1 MKYFMTILMVAVTT
15 FFVSC
20 ANPSTITPETPE
32 TPETPVTPVTPE
44 PPKPIQHFAEKVLWE
59 GNWYF
64 MYIQADMFE
73 NTGDVPREIIVTFQ
87 EESSGQQVGMLVSV
101 DSSIQYTKGTWSNNA
116 NPVINPKNNC
126 IIYNATGSDEWTISY
141 LPTQD
146 EWNTMK
152 TKGLT
157 ACINGGSMFK
167 KIVIKEI

>member
-1 MKYFMTILMVAVTT
+1 MVAVTT

-20 ANPSTITPETPE
+20 ADPTTYI
-32 TPETPVTPVTPE
+32 PETPVTPVTPE

-59 GNWYF
+59 GYNY
-64 MYIQADMFE
+64 YTVIQANMFE

-87 EESSGQQVGMLVSV
+87 EKRSGEQVGLLYS
-101 DSSIQYTKGTWSNNA
+101 DSIQYVNGTWFNA
-116 NPVINPKNNC
+116 NRVIDSESNC

-152 TKGLT
+152 LKGLT
-157 ACINGGSMFK
+157 ACINGGSDFK
-167 KIVIKEI
+167 KVVIKEI

>member
-1 MKYFMTILMVAVTT
+1 MKIKYFMTILMVAVTT

-20 ANPSTITPETPE
+20 ANPSTIM
-32 TPETPVTPVTPE
+32 PETPVTPVTPE

-59 GNWYF
+59 GYDYS
-64 MYIQADMFE
+64 MDIQADMFE

-87 EESSGQQVGMLVSV
+87 ESKSGKQVGLLYSV
-101 DSSIQYTKGTWSNNA
+101 EDSIQYINGTWSNNA
-116 NPVINPKNNC
+116 SQVIDTESNC
-126 IIYNATGSDEWTISY
+126 IVYMATGSDEWTISY

-146 EWNTMK
+146 EWNIMK

-157 ACINGGSMFK
+157 ACINGGSEFK

>member
-1 MKYFMTILMVAVTT
+1 MKIKYFMTILMVVVTT

-20 ANPSTITPETPE
+20 ANPSTIM
-32 TPETPVTPVTPE
+32 PETPVTPVTPE

-64 MYIQADMFE
+64 MDIQADMFE
-73 NTGDVPREIIVTFQ
+73 NTGDVPFQ
-87 EESSGQQVGMLVSV
+87 ESKSGQQVGLLVSV
-101 DSSIQYTKGTWSNNA
+101 DSSIQYVNGTWFNA
-116 NPVINPKNNC
+116 SQVIDSESNC
-126 IIYNATGSDEWTISY
+126 IVYNATGSDEWTISY

-152 TKGLT
+152 TKGLA
-157 ACINGGSMFK
+157 ACINGGSDFK

>member
-1 MKYFMTILMVAVTT
+1 MKIKYFMTILMVAVTT

-20 ANPSTITPETPE
+20 ANPSTII
-32 TPETPVTPVTPE
+32 PETPVTPVTPE

-59 GNWYF
+59 GDEYY
-64 MYIQADMFE
+64 MDIQADMFE

-87 EESSGQQVGMLVSV
+87 ESESRKQVGLLRSI
-101 DSSIQYTKGTWSNNA
+101 DNSIQYINGTWSNNA
-116 NPVINPKNNC
+116 NQVIDPESNW
-126 IIYNATGSDEWTISY
+126 IIYIATGSDEWTISY

-157 ACINGGSMFK
+157 ACINGGSDFK

>member
-1 MKYFMTILMVAVTT
+1 MKIKYFMTILMVAVTT

-20 ANPSTITPETPE
+20 ANPSTIM
-32 TPETPVTPVTPE
+32 PETPVTPVTPE

-59 GNWYF
+59 GYYYY
-64 MYIQADMFE
+64 MDIQADMFE

-87 EESSGQQVGMLVSV
+87 ESESGQQVGLLYSV
-101 DSSIQYTKGTWSNNA
+101 EDSIQYINGTWSNNA
-116 NPVINPKNNC
+116 SQVINSESNW

-157 ACINGGSMFK
+157 ACINGGSRFK

>member
-1 MKYFMTILMVAVTT
+1 MKIKYFMTILMVAVTT

-20 ANPSTITPETPE
+20 ANPSTII
-32 TPETPVTPVTPE
+32 PETPVTPVTPE

-59 GNWYF
+59 GDEYY
-64 MYIQADMFE
+64 MDIQADMFE

-87 EESSGQQVGMLVSV
+87 ESESRKQLGPLKSV
-101 DSSIQYTKGTWSNNA
+101 DSSIQYVNGTWSNNA
-116 NPVINPKNNC
+116 SQVIDTKSNC
-126 IIYNATGSDEWTISY
+126 IVYMATGSDEWTISY

-152 TKGLT
+152 TKGLS
-157 ACINGGSMFK
+157 ACINGGSHFK

>member
-1 MKYFMTILMVAVTT
+1 MKIKYFMTILMVAVTT

-20 ANPSTITPETPE
+20 TNPSTIM
-32 TPETPVTPVTPE
+32 PETPVTPVTPE

-59 GNWYF
+59 GYEYF

-87 EESSGQQVGMLVSV
+87 ESKSGKQVGLLCSV
-101 DSSIQYTKGTWSNNA
+101 DASIDYVNGTWLNA
-116 NPVINPKNNC
+116 NQVIDPKSNW

-152 TKGLT
+152 TKGLK
-157 ACINGGSMFK
+157 ACINGGSDFK
-167 KIVIKEI
+167 KIVIKAI

>member
-1 MKYFMTILMVAVTT
+1 MKIKYFMTILMVAVTT

-20 ANPSTITPETPE
+20 ANPSTII
-32 TPETPVTPVTPE
+32 PETPVTPVTPE

-59 GNWYF
+59 GDDYY
-64 MYIQADMFE
+64 MDIQADMFE

-87 EESSGQQVGMLVSV
+87 ESESRKQVGLLRSV
-101 DSSIQYTKGTWSNNA
+101 DNSIQYVNGTWLNA
-116 NPVINPKNNC
+116 NQVIDPESNW
-126 IIYNATGSDEWTISY
+126 IIYIATGSDEWTISY

-152 TKGLT
+152 TKGHT
-157 ACINGGSMFK
+157 AGMNGGSHFK

>member
-1 MKYFMTILMVAVTT
+1 MTILMVAVTT
-15 FFVSC
+15 FFASC
-20 ANPSTITPETPE
+20 ANPSTIMPEI
-32 TPETPVTPVTPE
+32 PVTPVTPE

-59 GNWYF
+59 GYDYY
-64 MYIQADMFE
+64 MDIQADMFE

-87 EESSGQQVGMLVSV
+87 ETKSRKQVGLLKSV
-101 DSSIQYTKGTWSNNA
+101 DSSIQYVNGTWSNNA
-116 NPVINPKNNC
+116 SQVIDTETNC
-126 IIYNATGSDEWTISY
+126 IIYNATGLDEWTISY

-157 ACINGGSMFK
+157 ACINGGSHFK

>member
-1 MKYFMTILMVAVTT
+1 MKIKYFMTILMVAVTT

-20 ANPSTITPETPE
+20 ANPSTII
-32 TPETPVTPVTPE
+32 PETPVTPVTPE

-59 GNWYF
+59 GDEYYMN
-64 MYIQADMFE
+64 IQADMFE

-87 EESSGQQVGMLVSV
+87 EKRSGKQVGLLYSV
-101 DSSIQYTKGTWSNNA
+101 DTSIDYVNGTWLNA
-116 NPVINPKNNC
+116 NQVIDTETNW
-126 IIYNATGSDEWTISY
+126 IIYNATGLDEWTISY

-157 ACINGGSMFK
+157 AGINGGSRFK

>member
-1 MKYFMTILMVAVTT
+1 MKIKYFMTILMVAVTT

-20 ANPSTITPETPE
+20 TNPSTIM
-32 TPETPVTPVTPE
+32 PETPVTPVTPE

-59 GNWYF
+59 GYDYF
-64 MYIQADMFE
+64 MNIQADMFE

-87 EESSGQQVGMLVSV
+87 ESKSGKQVGLLRSV
-101 DSSIQYTKGTWSNNA
+101 EDSIQYINGTWFNA
-116 NPVINPKNNC
+116 NKVIDTESNW

-157 ACINGGSMFK
+157 AAINGGSKFK
-167 KIVIKEI
+167 KIVIKAI

>member
-1 MKYFMTILMVAVTT
+1 MKIKYFMTILMVAVTT

-20 ANPSTITPETPE
+20 ANPSTIM
-32 TPETPVTPVTPE
+32 PETPVTPVIPE

-59 GNWYF
+59 GYDYS
-64 MYIQADMFE
+64 MEIQADMFE
-73 NTGDVPREIIVTFQ
+73 DTGDVPREIIVTFQ
-87 EESSGQQVGMLVSV
+87 ESESGDQVGLLRSV
-101 DSSIQYTKGTWSNNA
+101 DGSIQYINGTWSNNA
-116 NPVINPKNNC
+116 SQVIDPESNW
-126 IIYNATGSDEWTISY
+126 IIYMATGSDEWTISY

-157 ACINGGSMFK
+157 ACINGGSNFK

>member
-1 MKYFMTILMVAVTT
+1 MTILMVAVTT

-20 ANPSTITPETPE
+20 ANPSTIIPE

-59 GNWYF
+59 GYDYF
-64 MYIQADMFE
+64 MNIQADMFE

-87 EESSGQQVGMLVSV
+87 EKRSGQQTGLLRSV
-101 DSSIQYTKGTWSNNA
+101 DNSIIYYNGTWSNNA
-116 NPVINPKNNC
+116 SQVIDSESNC
-126 IIYNATGSDEWTISY
+126 IVYNATGSDEWTISY

-157 ACINGGSMFK
+157 ACINGGSNFK

>member
-1 MKYFMTILMVAVTT
+1 MKIKYFMTILMVAVTA

-20 ANPSTITPETPE
+20 ANPSTIM
-32 TPETPVTPVTPE
+32 PETPVTPVTPE

-59 GNWYF
+59 GYEYF
-64 MYIQADMFE
+64 MDIQADMFE
-73 NTGDVPREIIVTFQ
+73 DTGDVPREIIVTFQ
-87 EESSGQQVGMLVSV
+87 ESKSGEQVGLLVSV
-101 DSSIQYTKGTWSNNA
+101 DNSIQYVNGTWFNA
-116 NPVINPKNNC
+116 SQVIDSKNNC
-126 IIYNATGSDEWTISY
+126 IVYNATGSDEWTISY

-157 ACINGGSMFK
+157 AGINGGSNFK

>member
-1 MKYFMTILMVAVTT
+1 MKIKYFMTILMVVVTT

-20 ANPSTITPETPE
+20 ANPSTIM
-32 TPETPVTPVTPE
+32 PETPVTPVTPE

-59 GNWYF
+59 GYDYF
-64 MYIQADMFE
+64 MDIQADMFE
-73 NTGDVPREIIVTFQ
+73 DTGDVPREIIVTFQ
-87 EESSGQQVGMLVSV
+87 ESKSGQQVGLLYSV
-101 DSSIQYTKGTWSNNA
+101 KDSIHYVNGTWFNA
-116 NPVINPKNNC
+116 SQVIDSESNC
-126 IIYNATGSDEWTISY
+126 IVYNATGSDEWTISY

-157 ACINGGSMFK
+157 AGINGGSNFK

>member
-1 MKYFMTILMVAVTT
+1 MKIKYFMTILMVAVTA

-20 ANPSTITPETPE
+20 ANPSTIIPE

-59 GNWYF
+59 GDEYY
-64 MYIQADMFE
+64 MDIQADMFE

-87 EESSGQQVGMLVSV
+87 ETKSGEQVGVLYSV
-101 DSSIQYTKGTWSNNA
+101 DTSIIYYNGTWSNNA
-116 NPVINPKNNC
+116 SQVIDPESNC
-126 IIYNATGSDEWTISY
+126 IVYMATGSDEWTISY

-157 ACINGGSMFK
+157 ACINGGSRFK

>member
-1 MKYFMTILMVAVTT
+1 MKIKYFMTILMVAVTT

-20 ANPSTITPETPE
+20 ANPSTII
-32 TPETPVTPVTPE
+32 PETPVTPVTPE

-59 GNWYF
+59 GDDYY
-64 MYIQADMFE
+64 MDIQADMFE

-87 EESSGQQVGMLVSV
+87 ESESRKQVGLLTSV
-101 DSSIQYTKGTWSNNA
+101 DNSIEYVNGTWLNA
-116 NPVINPKNNC
+116 NQVIDPESNW

-157 ACINGGSMFK
+157 AGINGGSHFK

>member
-1 MKYFMTILMVAVTT
+1 MKIKYFMTILMVAVTT

-20 ANPSTITPETPE
+20 ANPSTII
-32 TPETPVTPVTPE
+32 PETPVTPVTPE

-59 GNWYF
+59 GDEDY
-64 MYIQADMFE
+64 MDIQADMFE

-87 EESSGQQVGMLVSV
+87 ETKSGQQVGLLDSV
-101 DSSIQYTKGTWSNNA
+101 DGSIQYVNGTWLNA
-116 NPVINPKNNC
+116 NQVIDPESNW
-126 IIYNATGSDEWTISY
+126 IIYIATGSDEWTISY

-157 ACINGGSMFK
+157 AGINGGSHFK

>member
-1 MKYFMTILMVAVTT
+1 MKIKYFMTILMVAVTT
-15 FFVSC
+15 FFASC
-20 ANPSTITPETPE
+20 ANPSTIM
-32 TPETPVTPVTPE
+32 PETPVTPVTPE

-59 GNWYF
+59 GDEYY
-64 MYIQADMFE
+64 MDIQADMFE

-87 EESSGQQVGMLVSV
+87 ESESRKQVGLLCSV
-101 DSSIQYTKGTWSNNA
+101 DNSIQYINGTWSNNA
-116 NPVINPKNNC
+116 NQVIDPESNC
-126 IIYNATGSDEWTISY
+126 IIYNATGLDEWTISY

-157 ACINGGSMFK
+157 ACINGGSNFK

>member
-1 MKYFMTILMVAVTT
+1 MKIKYFMTILMVAITT

-20 ANPSTITPETPE
+20 ANPSTII
-32 TPETPVTPVTPE
+32 PETPVTPVTPE

-59 GNWYF
+59 GYHYY
-64 MYIQADMFE
+64 MDIQADMFE

-87 EESSGQQVGMLVSV
+87 ESESRKQVGLLYSAE
-101 DSSIQYTKGTWSNNA
+101 DSIDYVNGTWLNA
-116 NPVINPKNNC
+116 NQVIDPESNW
-126 IIYNATGSDEWTISY
+126 IIYIATGSDEWTISY

-157 ACINGGSMFK
+157 ACINGGSHFK